1 MSDTDAEQFSL
12 RWNNFHSNLS
22 SGFHALLQGEDLVDV
37 TLAAGGNFVQAHK
50 IVLSVC
56 SPYFKELF
64 KVNPCKHPIVIMKDV
79 GHKELVSILEFMYLG
94 EVNVRQEELSSF
106 LKTAETLQVKGL
118 TGDDSPAP
126 LASHPQRKQTATRK
140 HSSVLEPLVV
150 HSEESPTRPI
160 KRARVG
166 APPPTPPF
174 TSSPH
179 NSPALRLMPSSPA
192 HSENLRDNAVVLTKP
207 KQEPIKEVGLT
218 RPKQEPTEY
227 DSDIEEVTLDEKM
240 LRGHDPLMNVNL
252 DQTFQRGDEHP
263 LMSLL
268 GGGSSQQQDPMAA
281 LPLFGI
287 SHDSGGSQDG
297 GQASDMVDQ
306 LYRDERQKLRHS
318 YGLGPTIAQFGS
330 LNKAVQFMVTY
341 LIRSSMD
348 LFILH
353 VIHHDGRRHDGH
365 LLTQRHNCEHGTLCH
380 NRYGAYDE
388 V

>member
-79 GHKELVSILEFMYLG
+79 GHKELISILEFMYLG

-126 LASHPQRKQTATRK
+126 LASHPQRKQTVTRK

-192 HSENLRDNAVVLTKP
+192 CSENLRDNEVILTKP

-218 RPKQEPTEY
+218 RPKQEPIEY

-240 LRGHDPLMNVNL
+240 LRGGHDPLMNVSL
-252 DQTFQRGDEHP
+252 DQTLQRGDEHP

-268 GGGSSQQQDPMAA
+268 GGGSSQQQDPMA
-281 LPLFGI
+281 GWCDY
-287 SHDSGGSQDG
+287 SVSQGS
-297 GQASDMVDQ
+297 ASTSFFWYRVTLLVQ
-306 LYRDERQKLRHS
+306 LYPCLASHMILEAPK
-318 YGLGPTIAQFGS
+318 IAD
-330 LNKAVQFMVTY
+330 KV
-341 LIRSSMD
+341 
-348 LFILH
+348 
-353 VIHHDGRRHDGH
+353 
-365 LLTQRHNCEHGTLCH
+365 GTT
-380 NRYGAYDE
+380 
-388 V
+388 

>member
-1 MSDTDAEQFSL
+1 
-12 RWNNFHSNLS
+12 
-22 SGFHALLQGEDLVDV
+22 
-37 TLAAGGNFVQAHK
+37 
-50 IVLSVC
+50 
-56 SPYFKELF
+56 
-64 KVNPCKHPIVIMKDV
+64 
-79 GHKELVSILEFMYLG
+79 
-94 EVNVRQEELSSF
+94 
-106 LKTAETLQVKGL
+106 
-118 TGDDSPAP
+118 
-126 LASHPQRKQTATRK
+126 ASHPQRKQTATRK

-192 HSENLRDNAVVLTKP
+192 HPENLRDNAVVLTKP

-240 LRGHDPLMNVNL
+240 LRGHDPLMNVSL
-252 DQTFQRGDEHP
+252 DQTLQRGDEHP

-287 SHDSGGSQDG
+287 SHDTGGSQDG
-297 GQASDMVDQ
+297 GQDVNPCMHMSLKVKQ
-306 LYRDERQKLRHS
+306 RQVIILLRMR
-318 YGLGPTIAQFGS
+318 YYI
-330 LNKAVQFMVTY
+330 
-341 LIRSSMD
+341 
-348 LFILH
+348 
-353 VIHHDGRRHDGH
+353 
-365 LLTQRHNCEHGTLCH
+365 LLTSEHLGTNGLCSLGDIEKH
-380 NRYGAYDE
+380 
-388 V
+388 

>member
-79 GHKELVSILEFMYLG
+79 GHKELISILEFMYLG

-126 LASHPQRKQTATRK
+126 LASHPQRKQTVTRK

-179 NSPALRLMPSSPA
+179 NSPVLRLMPSSPA
-192 HSENLRDNAVVLTKP
+192 CSENLRDNEVILTKP

-218 RPKQEPTEY
+218 RPKQEPIEY

-240 LRGHDPLMNVNL
+240 LRGGHDPLMNVSL
-252 DQTFQRGDEHP
+252 DQTLQRGDEHP

-281 LPLFGI
+281 IPLFGI
-287 SHDSGGSQDG
+287 SHDSGGSQDS
-297 GQASDMVDQ
+297 GQG
-306 LYRDERQKLRHS
+306 RDNLEHYFIR
-318 YGLGPTIAQFGS
+318 PVFGN
-330 LNKAVQFMVTY
+330 LNLKK
-341 LIRSSMD
+341 
-348 LFILH
+348 
-353 VIHHDGRRHDGH
+353 
-365 LLTQRHNCEHGTLCH
+365 
-380 NRYGAYDE
+380 
-388 V
+388 